1 MTALECVESTSSS
14 TISGKTISRVSSN
27 FFKEKKS
34 RPPRERDG
42 RHTAPLQGRA
52 HYHVCGVGQTP
63 SIQVQTICPALVR
76 KTPPAGTPQGKGS
89 GCGAARRWCV
99 THRVPPRPSNVTWSQ
114 AIIIAPYRFCRLQL
128 FSSRHEG
135 KCITARRHGNGAAA
149 APSRAESTDAETNTG
164 YALWL
169 SDLTLMC
176 VLSVLAQLRT
186 ASE

>member
-1 MTALECVESTSSS
+1 MESTSSS

-89 GCGAARRWCV
+89 GCGAALVRHASCAAQAQQRHMVSSYYHCTV
-99 THRVPPRPSNVTWSQ
+99 SLLPPAT
-114 AIIIAPYRFCRLQL
+114 L

>member
-1 MTALECVESTSSS
+1 VESTSSS

-135 KCITARRHGNGAAA
+135 KMYHSETARQRCRSSSFACREHWRRNQHRLCAVAVRSE
-149 APSRAESTDAETNTG
+149 PS
-164 YALWL
+164 
-169 SDLTLMC
+169 C

>member
-1 MTALECVESTSSS
+1 M
-14 TISGKTISRVSSN
+14 
-27 FFKEKKS
+27 
-34 RPPRERDG
+34 
-42 RHTAPLQGRA
+42 
-52 HYHVCGVGQTP
+52 CGVGQTP

-89 GCGAARRWCV
+89 GCGAALVRHASCAAQAQQRHMVSSYHCTV
-99 THRVPPRPSNVTWSQ
+99 SLLPPAT
-114 AIIIAPYRFCRLQL
+114 L

-169 SDLTLMC
+169 SDLNPHVSSRFWHSCGQLEVVTRNRLGIS
-176 VLSVLAQLRT
+176 LPGTSASSVRHHRT
-186 ASE
+186 

>member
-89 GCGAARRWCV
+89 GRGAGASRIVCRPGPATSHGLKLLSLHRIASAACNSFHLVTRGNVSQRDGTATVPQQLLRVQRALTPKPTQAMRCGC
-99 THRVPPRPSNVTWSQ
+99 P
-114 AIIIAPYRFCRLQL
+114 I
-128 FSSRHEG
+128 
-135 KCITARRHGNGAAA
+135 
-149 APSRAESTDAETNTG
+149 
-164 YALWL
+164 
-169 SDLTLMC
+169 
-176 VLSVLAQLRT
+176 
-186 ASE
+186 

>member
-1 MTALECVESTSSS
+1 MCVESARHRP
-14 TISGKTISRVSSN
+14 SRSKRSA
-27 FFKEKKS
+27 
-34 RPPRERDG
+34 PRSYAKHHQPG
-42 RHTAPLQGRA
+42 HHRA
-52 HYHVCGVGQTP
+52 K
-63 SIQVQTICPALVR
+63 A
-76 KTPPAGTPQGKGS
+76 A
-89 GCGAARRWCV
+89 GAARRWCV

-186 ASE
+186 ASEWVVTRNRLGISLPGTSASSVRHHRTWQLR